1 MTEAMDAEFDT
12 VAEWTAQAARHLGRD
27 YYIPAGCRGS
37 GNPAAL
43 DWLVERL
50 ELGPGDSLLDC
61 GAGVGGPAAYAES
74 RSPVSPVLVEPQ
86 AGACRAARSLFP
98 YPVFQ
103 AVADALPFS
112 DNAFDA
118 AWCLGVLCTTAAQ
131 REVLTEL
138 RRVVRAPGRIGLLVF
153 VAQAEMTE
161 DQQPEGNNFPTE
173 RSLQRLLDEAG
184 LRVEDRL
191 RTADLPPIPQGW
203 QDRVAAIDAALESR
217 HRDDDAWKVSEENS
231 GQMGRLL
238 DDGLVSGEVLSLRH
252 ADQVS

>member
-1 MTEAMDAEFDT
+1 M
-12 VAEWTAQAARHLGRD
+12 
-27 YYIPAGCRGS
+27 
-37 GNPAAL
+37 
-43 DWLVERL
+43 
-50 ELGPGDSLLDC
+50 
-61 GAGVGGPAAYAES
+61 
-74 RSPVSPVLVEPQ
+74 SPVLVEPQ

-153 VAQAEMTE
+153 VAQAELTE